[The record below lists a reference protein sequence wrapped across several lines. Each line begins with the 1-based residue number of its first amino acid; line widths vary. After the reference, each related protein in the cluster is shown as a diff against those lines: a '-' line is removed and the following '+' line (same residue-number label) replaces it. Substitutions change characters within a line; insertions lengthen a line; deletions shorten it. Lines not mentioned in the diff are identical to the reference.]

1 MESDRYVCEICNQ
14 GFQRDQNLQMH
25 RRRHKVP
32 WKLLKK
38 ASLITHKRVYV
49 CPELTCL
56 HHDPSHALGDLVGIK
71 KHFRRKHC
79 NEKQWVCDKCSKGY
93 AVQSDYKA
101 HLKTCGTRGHCCDC
115 GRVFSRVESFIEH
128 QDMCNAAEVQKLA
141 GSMQRGENEKQHL
154 RKSSTTFQHTSSPT
168 TTAGRRNILSSYNEE
183 SPSQSSDTTAAPF
196 AHSGISDNTAGSADS
211 SRLNEQVISTKT
223 LDSNSHEVEAVST
236 AVVTG
241 PKSWVHHERRRCNEL
256 QQLLPSGSQ
265 ALHERLESYSE
276 SALQASSSPHDTR
289 LLEAVSSTSRR
300 SHAETTRGFIS
311 SALRPDMS
319 FSADCKSLTPTC
331 CRSMDDVVNT
341 PPSLQLTIGP
351 YSKES
356 AEVNISNDRELNY
369 VNTPQPAGSMDRK
382 PNLDAGADHRLN
394 VVGAMFN
401 YQQLQQDRPVVAGE
415 AAPVVRS
422 GCNKGIG
429 EDLALSFPAAT
440 AASVLQP
447 AAAVRN
453 EVLVV
458 SEEAAAGNVTKGVT
472 MSVKKFRTSQ
482 RSRLPVLRDDSSTTT
497 ATRTQEPAINAF
509 NQQESNAA
517 PPRSSSYPPVIIK
530 TSRSANSSL
539 QYTPPYADRGSGL
552 KSQVVDLERTSLES
566 ETAAVREDSIWAAQR
581 TSNIVQLQ
589 PPPQVAQRSTPEPA
603 ADNHPGGGPTKYD
616 KHARGQQR
624 GIFQSEFLIVPRA
637 VERTGSAASRQNE
650 MGATA
655 TCAEANKARLE
666 QVGSILP

>member
-1 MESDRYVCEICNQ
+1 MFCYYVFSDFSLSLRSAHYVIWLKLRSPSTFSWFACVQ
-14 GFQRDQNLQMH
+14 
-25 RRRHKVP
+25 VP

-79 NEKQWVCDKCSKGY
+79 NEKQWVCNKCSKGY

-115 GRVFSRVESFIEH
+115 GRVFSRYVRKHNSQIVSLRLVIQSCSWVGIHGWRACNRVESFIEH

-154 RKSSTTFQHTSSPT
+154 RKSSTTLQHMSSPII
-168 TTAGRRNILSSYNEE
+168 TAGRRNILSSCNEE

-196 AHSGISDNTAGSADS
+196 AHSGISDNTAASADS

-223 LDSNSHEVEAVST
+223 FDSNSHEVEAVST
-236 AVVTG
+236 VVVAG
-241 PKSWVHHERRRCNEL
+241 PTSWVHHERRRCNEL
-256 QQLLPSGSQ
+256 QQLLPSATQ
-265 ALHERLESYSE
+265 ALDERLGSYSE
-276 SALQASSSPHDTR
+276 SALQVSSTPHDMR

-311 SALRPDMS
+311 SALCPDMS
-319 FSADCKSLTPTC
+319 SSADCKSLTPTC

-351 YSKES
+351 YSKET
-356 AEVNISNDRELNY
+356 AEVNISNDRGSNY
-369 VNTPQPAGSMDRK
+369 VKTQAAGSMDRK
-382 PNLDAGADHRLN
+382 PNLDAGAGHRLN
-394 VVGAMFN
+394 VVGAMSN
-401 YQQLQQDRPVVAGE
+401 YQQLQQDRPVAAGE

-429 EDLALSFPAAT
+429 EDLALSFPTAT

-453 EVLVV
+453 EVLVI
-458 SEEAAAGNVTKGVT
+458 SEEAAAGNVTKAVT
-472 MSVKKFRTSQ
+472 MSVKEFRTSQ

-509 NQQESNAA
+509 NQQESSAA

-539 QYTPPYADRGSGL
+539 QYTPSYADRGSGL

-566 ETAAVREDSIWAAQR
+566 GTQDHHKFIRE
-581 TSNIVQLQ
+581 
-589 PPPQVAQRSTPEPA
+589 
-603 ADNHPGGGPTKYD
+603 
-616 KHARGQQR
+616 
-624 GIFQSEFLIVPRA
+624 
-637 VERTGSAASRQNE
+637 
-650 MGATA
+650 
-655 TCAEANKARLE
+655 
-666 QVGSILP
+666 